1 MISHDALAILRPA
14 VVPFAAAGFGLG
26 VAYFASLRR
35 GVRLAVARRTWS
47 SCALLA
53 LARIAAAALF
63 FVFAA
68 RWGLATLIAGFGGF
82 LLARRFAI
90 RTVRRAA

>member
-26 VAYFASLRR
+26 AAYFASLRY
-35 GVRLAVARRTWS
+35 GVRHAIARHAWS
-47 SCALLA
+47 PYVLLA
-53 LARIAAAALF
+53 PARIAAAALF

-68 RWGLATLIAGFGGF
+68 RWGLPTLVAGFAGF
-82 LLARRFAI
+82 LLARWVAVR
-90 RTVRRAA
+90 RVRRAA